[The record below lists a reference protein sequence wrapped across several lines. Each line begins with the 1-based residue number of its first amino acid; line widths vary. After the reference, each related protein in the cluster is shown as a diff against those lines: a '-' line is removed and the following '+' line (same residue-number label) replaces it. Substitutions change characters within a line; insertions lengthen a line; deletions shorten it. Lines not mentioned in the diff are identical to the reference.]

1 MNHDQLLDAAL
12 AAAREAGAD
21 AADAVLGE
29 RTSLD
34 LSWRLGALEDLERKD
49 AREIGLR
56 VLVGRRVATTAT
68 TRTDPATLRALA
80 EDAVAAARLLPE
92 DPWVGLAEPA
102 QLAAGWPDLD
112 LADQGEPSLEVLQA
126 AAAAAE
132 DAARAVPG
140 ITNSDGA
147 SASWSDS
154 RVTLAASNGFRGSY
168 RRTRHG
174 VGATV
179 LAGTGTDMQ
188 RDYEYR
194 QATHRADLP
203 PPESIGREAGER
215 AAGRVNPRKV
225 ATTRVPVVY
234 APRAAAGLL
243 RHLAGAIGGDAVA
256 TGRSFL
262 KERLG
267 QQVFGAGITVTD
279 DPLRPRGLGSRPFD
293 GEGIAVTRRKL
304 VDGGVLTA
312 WLLDLA
318 TARRLGLSSTG
329 HASRSGAAV
338 GSPSASNLALEPGPL
353 SPEALMADIAQG
365 FYVTE
370 LMGMGVNTVTGDY
383 SRGASGF
390 WIENGSLAFPVSEVT
405 IAGNLTQMFLAMTP
419 ASDLDIHGST
429 DAPTVRIDGLTVAGT

>member
-215 AAGRVNPRKV
+215 ATGRVNPRKV

-234 APRAAAGLL
+234 APRAAAGLR

-304 VDGGVLTA
+304 VDGGVLTT

-318 TARRLGLSSTG
+318 MARRLGLSSTG
-329 HASRSGAAV
+329 HASRSRVAV